1 MMSSTK
7 FPVFSTA
14 NSSKNRYFQGKT
26 KRLVLAIALVFSP
39 LAIASEP
46 AKEWVL
52 PYQNT
57 NLSFEVRAADLVSR
71 MTLEEKASQMV
82 NAAAQ
87 IPHLNVPQYEWW
99 NEALHGV
106 ARAGSA
112 TVFPQAIGLAATFDP
127 ALMFNIATAISD
139 EGRAKY
145 HEFVSRDQRGRYQGL
160 TFWSPNVNIF
170 RDPRWG
176 RGQETYGED
185 PFLAGVMGVEFV
197 KGLQGD
203 DPKYYKTDATAK
215 HYAVH
220 SGPEEDRHWFDARPT
235 ERDLW
240 DTYLPAFQRLVQDGN
255 VASVMGAYNR
265 VNGES
270 ASASPRLLIDILR
283 KQWGFQGYVV
293 SDCDSIKDI
302 HEFHKI
308 TKTGAESAAL
318 GVRNGLELN
327 CGNTYLEL
335 VAAVKQGLVT
345 EAEIDDALRRLF
357 YTRFRLG
364 MFDPDD
370 MVPYAQIPYSVNQSV
385 KHDELALQAAEASI
399 VMLKNN
405 GVLPLSKNI
414 KKIAVIG
421 PTADDVMTLL
431 GNYYG
436 TPANPTTI
444 LAGIRNAAQGQAE
457 VLYSRGTD
465 LVEGRED
472 PRAATPIESR
482 YLRAKSDATQMGLTG
497 SYYGTTDFSQKPLL
511 TRVDPRVSFR
521 WDRLGPTDE
530 LVARGELTHAQAVP
544 SDGFAVRW
552 QGQLLPPVDGE
563 YELHVSADDGV
574 RLSINGEMIV
584 DDWQSQSR
592 MKNRIVKYTFVANQA
607 YDIQLDYYDD
617 VRDAEV
623 RLGWLLPGAKTPFE
637 EAIEMAN
644 AADVVIYVGGLT
656 GDVEGEEMS
665 VKYPGF
671 AGGDRTDIA
680 LPATQQKMLESLKAT
695 GKPVVAVFSGGS
707 ALGIEWAQ
715 QHLDGILMA
724 WYPGQRGGEA
734 VANILWGKANPSG
747 RLPVTFYRSDEKLPD
762 FSDYSMDNRTYR
774 YFEGKPLYPFGYG
787 LSYSK
792 FDYKKLRLS
801 QTKVAGDDRVKV
813 RVDVKNTSKRAGHE
827 AIQLYVKPI
836 ESARNRAI
844 KDLRGVERVFLQ
856 PGETKTVE
864 FVLQPDRDLI
874 TYDDDAKGYVL
885 DTGKYAIEI
894 GHSSQNIAQSK
905 ILEIVR

>member
-1 MMSSTK
+1 MKLSKPVQSLTRSS
-7 FPVFSTA
+7 P
-14 NSSKNRYFQGKT
+14 SKIKSFHART
-26 KRLVLAIALVFSP
+26 KRLVYVIAL
-39 LAIASEP
+39 LAAPISVPTLATNE
-46 AKEWVL
+46 VL

-57 NLSFEVRAADLVSR
+57 ELSFEVRAADLVSR
-71 MTLEEKASQMV
+71 MTLEEKAAQMV
-82 NAAAQ
+82 NAAAE
-87 IPHLNVPQYEWW
+87 IPHLNVPRYDWW

-106 ARAGSA
+106 ARAGAA

-127 ALMFNIATAISD
+127 DLMFNVATAISD

-145 HEFVSRDQRGRYQGL
+145 HEFISRDQRARYQGL

-203 DPKYYKTDATAK
+203 HPKYYKTDATAK
-215 HYAVH
+215 HFAVH
-220 SGPEEDRHWFDARPT
+220 SGPEEDRHWFDAKTT

-240 DTYLPAFQRLVQDGN
+240 DTYLPAFQRLVQDGK

-270 ASASPRLLIDILR
+270 ASASQRLLIDILR
-283 KQWGFQGYVV
+283 KDWGFSGYVV
-293 SDCDSIKDI
+293 SDCDSIRDI
-302 HEFHKI
+302 HEFHKL
-308 TKTGAESAAL
+308 TKTPEESAAL
-318 GVRNGLELN
+318 GVRKGLELN
-327 CGNTYLEL
+327 CGRTYLAL
-335 VAAVKQGLVT
+335 VDAVKQGLIT
-345 EAEIDDALRRLF
+345 EAEVDDALRRLF

-364 MFDPDD
+364 MFDPDS
-370 MVPYAQIPYSVNQSV
+370 MVPYAQIPYSVNQSD
-385 KHDELALQAAEASI
+385 KHDALALNAAEASI

-405 GVLPLSKNI
+405 GVLPLSSNVKT
-414 KKIAVIG
+414 IAVVG

-436 TPANPTTI
+436 TPSNPTTI
-444 LAGIRNAAQGQAE
+444 LTGIRNSVKDE
-457 VLYSRGTD
+457 VNVLYSRGTD

-472 PRAATPIESR
+472 PRAASPIESR
-482 YLRAKSDATQMGLTG
+482 YLRAAKNSTEMGLTG
-497 SYYGTTDFSQKPLL
+497 SYYASADFTQKPVI
-511 TRVDPRVSFR
+511 TRVDPRISFR
-521 WDRLGPTDE
+521 WDRLGPTDD
-530 LVARGELTHAQAVP
+530 LVARGELTAAQALP
-544 SDGFAVRW
+544 ADGFAVRW
-552 QGQLLPPVDGE
+552 QGQVLPPVDGE

-574 RLSINGEMIV
+574 RLSINGELVV
-584 DDWQSQSR
+584 DDWEPQSR
-592 MKNRIVKYTFVANQA
+592 MKNRIVKYTFSANQA
-607 YDIQLDYYDD
+607 YDIQLDYYEN

-623 RLGWLLPGAKTPFE
+623 RLGWVMPGAKTPFE
-637 EAIEMAN
+637 EALDIAN

-656 GDVEGEEMS
+656 GDVEGEEMP

-671 AGGDRTDIA
+671 AGGDRTEIG
-680 LPATQQKMLESLKAT
+680 LPATQQKMLEALKAT

-734 VANILWGKANPSG
+734 VANILWGKANPSA
-747 RLPVTFYRSDEKLPD
+747 RLPITFYRSDEKLPD

-774 YFEGKPLYPFGYG
+774 YFKGKPLYPFGYG

-792 FDYKKLRLS
+792 FDYKKLQLS
-801 QTKVAGDDRVKV
+801 QTKVESDDVIKV
-813 RVDVKNTSKRAGHE
+813 RVNVKNTSKRTGHE
-827 AIQLYVKPI
+827 VVQMYVKPLNPL
-836 ESARNRAI
+836 RDRAI
-844 KDLRGVERVFLQ
+844 KDLRGVKRVYLE

-864 FVLQPDRDLI
+864 FKLQPDRDMI
-874 TYDDDAKGYVL
+874 TYDDKTKGYVV
-885 DTGKYAIEI
+885 DPGKYAIEI
-894 GHSSQNIAQSK
+894 GRSSQDVVQSK
-905 ILEIVR
+905 TLEIIQ